1 MIIALGQ
8 NCNISGLLQN
18 VKLKKQ
24 TGLFEWF
31 TSDNLNDIT
40 DIFNKIS
47 NNENPIITKN
57 NTHMLMGNLYTTHYN
72 LDNFKDIYIRRR
84 DRMIEDIKNNS
95 TIFFVRF
102 EYSIINYTEL
112 DIDNFINSVKKI
124 NPNVDIKIL
133 FICPNKVEHP
143 QVLTQLYDKH
153 QEDILS
159 VKDDIKDLC
168 VNGLVSLG
176 YTYSEKCDTIFNDM
190 SLI

>member
-1 MIIALGQ
+1 
-8 NCNISGLLQN
+8 
-18 VKLKKQ
+18 
-24 TGLFEWF
+24 
-31 TSDNLNDIT
+31 
-40 DIFNKIS
+40 
-47 NNENPIITKN
+47 
-57 NTHMLMGNLYTTHYN
+57 
-72 LDNFKDIYIRRR
+72 
-84 DRMIEDIKNNS
+84 MIEDIKNNS